1 MIFDPSMEIFSLK
14 LNNFLENQ
22 SKNLSLLRL
31 EELFCDVTL
40 VTDDEKQISAHKLI
54 LAASSQYFKNLFTS
68 NPNSSNNLNGVHSK
82 YLNHV
87 LNYIYKGEVEVLQ
100 DDLDTF
106 MNIAHQ
112 LKVNGLFKDQEAESK
127 DNDYLT

>member
-1 MIFDPSMEIFSLK
+1 MSAKDPLTVQRSSIVRLFDGSTMADGKSFDFREP
-14 LNNFLENQ
+14 
-22 SKNLSLLRL
+22 
-31 EELFCDVTL
+31 
-40 VTDDEKQISAHKLI
+40 
-54 LAASSQYFKNLFTS
+54 S
-68 NPNSSNNLNGVHSK
+68 NPNSSINLNGVHSK
-82 YLNHV
+82 YLNNV
-87 LNYIYKGEVEVLQ
+87 LNYIYEGEVEVLQ